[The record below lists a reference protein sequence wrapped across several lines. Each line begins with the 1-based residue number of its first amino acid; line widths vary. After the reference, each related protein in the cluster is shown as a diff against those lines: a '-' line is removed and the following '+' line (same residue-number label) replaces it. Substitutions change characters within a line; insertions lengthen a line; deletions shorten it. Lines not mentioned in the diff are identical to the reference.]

1 MVIPTETVKECDQK
15 DSGDGGSLGIEIVDR
30 AGVEKA
36 CEGEK
41 KSMISLLFHID

>member
-1 MVIPTETVKECDQK
+1 M
-15 DSGDGGSLGIEIVDR
+15 EIVDR

-41 KSMISLLFHID
+41 KSMISTIPHRLNDGQAG